1 MFFHE
6 HATAPAHRLSPRED
20 ARVVRVHLPIN
31 PREHSRYRRAPPGQQ
46 RPCPWAQFQVV
57 PSKRRER
64 LIKNGRE
71 MDEITRHDA
80 HVARKRRSGPN
91 KVAMGEKRPH
101 LTYQAKFHRIVSLD
115 ENLAADH
122 VANNHPMGNETGASN
137 ASLYGKFGHCH
148 SGFIEQDG
156 TPDQGEGQGTDLIG
170 RSSDTKSSMLAET
183 NRRNVRRRRGPSSS
197 PSAALGRVG
206 LVVSS
211 SSYHRHLRRADP
223 SCLWDASADLVL
235 LSGRGIGG
243 RRPTGCATTIGGS
256 SPEGGNARGLDV
268 ATRRSEGYI
277 VGENLCRRFSLSFVV

>member
-1 MFFHE
+1 MMFFHE

-122 VANNHPMGNETGASN
+122 VANNHPMGKRNGSIQRLFVWEVWSLPFGLHRAGWDAGSRGRTGNRS
-137 ASLYGKFGHCH
+137 YRPIFGH
-148 SGFIEQDG
+148 
-156 TPDQGEGQGTDLIG
+156 
-170 RSSDTKSSMLAET
+170 
-183 NRRNVRRRRGPSSS
+183 
-197 PSAALGRVG
+197 
-206 LVVSS
+206 
-211 SSYHRHLRRADP
+211 
-223 SCLWDASADLVL
+223 
-235 LSGRGIGG
+235 
-243 RRPTGCATTIGGS
+243 
-256 SPEGGNARGLDV
+256 
-268 ATRRSEGYI
+268 
-277 VGENLCRRFSLSFVV
+277 